1 MWWHWAGGPFQR
13 QTEYSQAVS
22 SLMMQQSMYCIFY
35 CRQNA
40 VSLWHTGCPRSNV
53 PDFGRVFLMLRYTDI
68 TQNTYVQSWTVT
80 EIMAREKCVVFW
92 RVHALY
98 LSADNLIHV
107 RPWVRCHITAI
118 QLMLALNC
126 LCTSF
131 LVIRQ
136 YTSVLG
142 IHVMYNAWNPKDNY
156 DMSAS
161 VFVVQFNGFMS
172 LTS

>member
-1 MWWHWAGGPFQR
+1 
-13 QTEYSQAVS
+13 
-22 SLMMQQSMYCIFY
+22 
-35 CRQNA
+35 
-40 VSLWHTGCPRSNV
+40 
-53 PDFGRVFLMLRYTDI
+53 
-68 TQNTYVQSWTVT
+68 
-80 EIMAREKCVVFW
+80 MARESVVFW
-92 RVHALY
+92 RIHALY

-107 RPWVRCHITAI
+107 RPSVWCHITAI
-118 QLMLALNC
+118 PLKIALNC

-142 IHVMYNAWNPKDNY
+142 IHVMYSAWNTKDNY
-156 DMSAS
+156 DISAS